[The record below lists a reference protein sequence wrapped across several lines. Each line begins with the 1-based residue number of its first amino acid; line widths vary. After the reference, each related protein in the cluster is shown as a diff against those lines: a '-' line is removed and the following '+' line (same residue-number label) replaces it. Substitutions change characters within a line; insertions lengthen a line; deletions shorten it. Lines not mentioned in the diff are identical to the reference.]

1 MNEFLLRGMLEESDY
16 PYLAAYEEE
25 WIDAHGDTKSFDEM
39 GKIHL
44 QNCYRMLKKQKRAI
58 ERGFFLKGIAY
69 EESQYDEIVS
79 MTTALYNKKVKE
91 LVEYLKITD

>member
-44 QNCYRMLKKQKRAI
+44 QNCYRMLKKQK
-58 ERGFFLKGIAY
+58 
-69 EESQYDEIVS
+69 
-79 MTTALYNKKVKE
+79 
-91 LVEYLKITD
+91 